1 MYLFSETTDNIETFM
16 IKPNLER
23 VEQFKTNEMEKVPCE
38 GRFLKA
44 LGNTNAL
51 DEEPFYLNWNNLL
64 DSCVDSR
71 VSKVFQYLYELI
83 IRALNEHDYK
93 SIIGQDISS
102 QLQLFDIS
110 REPYRVFSKNM
121 VQDLFEVGLLGLS
134 NKEYNYSEFMD
145 DVRQS
150 GMVLE
155 KSLKYSNKIL

>member
-1 MYLFSETTDNIETFM
+1 MDYIIVLT
-16 IKPNLER
+16 KPL
-23 VEQFKTNEMEKVPCE
+23 
-38 GRFLKA
+38 
-44 LGNTNAL
+44 
-51 DEEPFYLNWNNLL
+51 
-64 DSCVDSR
+64 
-71 VSKVFQYLYELI
+71 YLYELI
-83 IRALNEHDYK
+83 IRAFNEHDYK